1 MGISK
6 TETNSLIDVLND
18 GSCKFGGLSRAE
30 CPPADRLWRIVLLKV
45 TYYATSSAPKL
56 WHNSQIMLLIFEIML
71 TK

>member
-18 GSCKFGGLSRAE
+18 GSRKFGGLSRAE

-45 TYYATSSAPKL
+45 TYYATSSARKFAKLCQNYGTIPKL
-56 WHNSQIMLLIFEIML
+56 CS
-71 TK
+71 